1 MGSALPAA
9 FSYSIMAMPSYSPG
23 SAAENLNVTLAVSWP
38 PTEPMPSAD
47 VNDSPSDYT
56 VVTKSAASAPMFI
69 SVTVRSIGVLGNV
82 VPKSKL
88 LLKATSCEPALGS
101 TALKLR

>member
-1 MGSALPAA
+1 
-9 FSYSIMAMPSYSPG
+9 
-23 SAAENLNVTLAVSWP
+23 
-38 PTEPMPSAD
+38 
-47 VNDSPSDYT
+47 
-56 VVTKSAASAPMFI
+56 MFI
-69 SVTVRSIGVLGNV
+69 SVTLRSIGVLGNV